1 MIERVAC
8 VERMERRMN
17 LVKEEP
23 LGNSCASWGNQCA
36 SLAQDLDQSAKVYHC
51 IEFAKYSK

>member
-36 SLAQDLDQSAKVYHC
+36 SLAQDLDQSAKDYHC
-51 IEFAKYSK
+51 IEFAKY

>member
-8 VERMERRMN
+8 VERMEQRMN
-17 LVKEEP
+17 LVTEEP

-36 SLAQDLDQSAKVYHC
+36 SVVRDLDQSAKVYHC
-51 IEFAKYSK
+51 IEFAKNEK